1 MKSFYNILGHFFII
15 YLVLLSSKINISFE
29 ASNFEQV
36 RTAFKEIAY
45 GYYMRGKNIQYNT
58 IKLEWFNPEE
68 ATEQNINYLVCS
80 GLTKNVYRQLLN
92 ITIPHF
98 TKDLL
103 KYSRENIG
111 KPEVVLYSKI
121 NSNKKM
127 EMKIYSS
134 KEKNKYKT
142 IINPSLKDVIPLVKI
157 GDVLTY
163 TGHTFLIYDVETDNN
178 GKVKDAII
186 MESTSGGNAYANSK
200 ISPKVILPNG
210 QTFSVH
216 NYYLYLHSKKNE
228 KTNIVEGTVR
238 LNRLSKY
245 QNWIH
250 LNDTKLRKEEYSIL
264 RFFHK
269 DSMEKAILKYT
280 AINLKEPNQI
290 LNNQKIV
297 LSNINLDR
305 IKFNHIYIQKTV
317 NSHNNNIVQRGDIL
331 NYKIVIKN
339 MGSKMYT
346 HNLIVTENLSK
357 YVTFLDHYENGVVIS
372 FNKDL
377 NKIKWNIGRLK
388 KGQEFI
394 INYTV
399 KITSG
404 EPRDVIIS
412 RGKVGN
418 IPSSE
423 VKNTIGVNL
432 NENQMNL
439 IKTNYERLKRKFYGK
454 KLINEV
460 YKQALNYDMKF
471 DQFDITK
478 LIINSK
484 EELPN
489 FTSIFLKKANPFYNA
504 ILNKYWST
512 MKSLKY
518 TFTKGGKE
526 VTIYSLKQF
535 GDYTNP
541 ERRQSFIYKNTFKT
555 GDILIYKNKNDSIYS
570 LENKKLVKK
579 DITYE
584 NGEYAYIYIE
594 GKGFVGV
601 NLGSD
606 GIPNTKD
613 DRNEFNS
620 KYYSDHN
627 LELYVRA
634 KKPSNERLEMANLQ
648 TLFGKDY
655 YAILRPSLCFNF
667 KEKNNKFLNSIKN
680 KIKFKN

>member
-1 MKSFYNILGHFFII
+1 MKGLYNILENYFII
-15 YLVLLSSKINISFE
+15 YLVLLASKINLSDE

-36 RTAFKEIAY
+36 QTALKEIAY

-58 IKLEWFNPEE
+58 LKLEWFNPEE

-92 ITIPHF
+92 ITIPQF
-98 TKDLL
+98 TKNLL

-111 KPEVVLYSKI
+111 KPEVVLYSNI

-127 EMKIYSS
+127 EMKIYSN

-142 IINPSLKDVIPLVKI
+142 IINPSLKDVIPLVQV

-163 TGHTFLIYDVETDNN
+163 TGHTFLIFEVETDKN

-186 MESTSGGNAYANSK
+186 MESTSGGNAYVNSK
-200 ISPKVILPNG
+200 ISPKVILSNA

-216 NYYLYLHSKKNE
+216 NYYLYLHSKKNTVF
-228 KTNIVEGTVR
+228 KTNIVEGTIG
-238 LNRLSKY
+238 LKRLSKY
-245 QNWIH
+245 QNWLH
-250 LNDTKLRKEEYSIL
+250 LNDTKQRKEEYSIL
-264 RFFHK
+264 RFLHK
-269 DSMEKAILKYT
+269 DSEGKAILKYT
-280 AINLKEPNQI
+280 AVNSKEPNQI
-290 LNNQKIV
+290 LNNQKIS
-297 LSNINLDR
+297 LSKINLDR

-317 NSHNNNIVQRGDIL
+317 NAHNNNIVQLGDIL

-357 YVTFLDHYENGVVIS
+357 YVTFLDHHENEVVLS

-377 NKIKWNIGRLK
+377 NKLTWNIGKLK

-399 KITSG
+399 KISSG
-404 EPRDVIIS
+404 KSRDMIIS
-412 RGKVGN
+412 TGKVGN
-418 IPSSE
+418 IPSS
-423 VKNTIGVNL
+423 VVRNVIGVNL

-439 IKTNYERLKRKFYGK
+439 IKSNYERLKRKYNGK

-460 YKQALNYDMKF
+460 YRQALNYDMRF
-471 DQFDITK
+471 DEFDITK

-484 EELPN
+484 ADLPSSE
-489 FTSIFLKKANPFYNA
+489 SIFLNKANPFYNA
-504 ILNKYWST
+504 VLNKYWST
-512 MKSLKY
+512 MKSLKHA
-518 TFTKGGKE
+518 FTKGGKE
-526 VTIYSLKQF
+526 VIIYSLKPF
-535 GDYTNP
+535 RAYTNP

-555 GDILIYKNKNDSIYS
+555 GDILIYKNENDSIYS

-584 NGEYAYIYIE
+584 EGEYAYIYIE
-594 GKGFVGV
+594 GQGFVGV
-601 NLGSD
+601 NLGKD
-606 GIPNTKD
+606 GISNTKD
-613 DRNEFNS
+613 DRNEFNFE
-620 KYYSDHN
+620 YYLNNN
-627 LELYVRA
+627 LELFLRA
-634 KKPSNERLEMANLQ
+634 KNPSDERLEIGNLQ

-655 YAILRPSLCFNF
+655 YTILRPSLCFDF
-667 KEKNNKFLNSIKN
+667 QEKKNNNFL

>member
-1 MKSFYNILGHFFII
+1 MKGFYNILENYFII
-15 YLVLLSSKINISFE
+15 FLVLLASKVNLSY
-29 ASNFEQV
+29 ATSNFEQV
-36 RTAFKEIAY
+36 QIALKEIAY

-58 IKLEWFNPEE
+58 LKLDWFNPEE

-92 ITIPHF
+92 ITIPQF

-111 KPEVVLYSKI
+111 KPEVILYSKI
-121 NSNKKM
+121 SSNKKM
-127 EMKIYSS
+127 EMKIYSN

-142 IINPSLKDVIPLVKI
+142 IINPSLKDVIPLVRV
-157 GDVLTY
+157 GDILTY
-163 TGHTFLIYDVETDNN
+163 TGHTFLIYDVETDNK

-186 MESTSGGNAYANSK
+186 MESTSGGNAYVNSK
-200 ISPKVILPNG
+200 ISPKVILSNG

-216 NYYLYLHSKKNE
+216 NYYLYLHSKKNTVF
-228 KTNIVEGTVR
+228 KTNVVEGTIG
-238 LNRLSKY
+238 LKRLSTY
-245 QNWIH
+245 QNWVY
-250 LNDTKLRKEEYSIL
+250 LNNTKLRKQEYSIL

-269 DSMEKAILKYT
+269 NSEGKAILKYT
-280 AINLKEPNQI
+280 AVNLKEPNQI
-290 LNNQKIV
+290 LNNQKIA

-317 NSHNNNIVQRGDIL
+317 NAHNNNIVQFGDIL

-346 HNLIVTENLSK
+346 NNIIVTEILSE
-357 YVTFLDHYENGVVIS
+357 YVTFLDHYENEVVIS

-377 NKIKWNIGRLK
+377 NKITWNIGRLK

-404 EPRDVIIS
+404 KSRDMIIS

-418 IPSSE
+418 IPSS
-423 VKNTIGVNL
+423 VVRNVIGVNL

-439 IKTNYERLKRKFYGK
+439 IKTNYERLKKKYNGK

-460 YKQALNYDMKF
+460 YKQALNYDMRF
-471 DQFDITK
+471 DEFDITK

-484 EELPN
+484 EDLPS
-489 FTSIFLKKANPFYNA
+489 FSSIFLNKANPFYNA
-504 ILNKYWST
+504 VLNKYWST
-512 MKSLKY
+512 MRSSKY
-518 TFTKGGKE
+518 SFTKGGKE
-526 VTIYSLKQF
+526 VIIYSLKQF
-535 GDYTNP
+535 GDYNDP
-541 ERRQSFIYKNTFKT
+541 ERRQTFIYKNTLKT
-555 GDILIYKNKNDSIYS
+555 GDILIYQNKNDSIYS
-570 LENKKLVKK
+570 LVNKTLVKK

-584 NGEYAYIYIE
+584 EGEYAYIYIE
-594 GKGFVGV
+594 GQGFVGV
-601 NLGSD
+601 NLGND
-606 GIPNTKD
+606 GVSNTKD

-620 KYYSDHN
+620 KYYSDNN
-627 LELYVRA
+627 LELYLRA
-634 KKPSNERLEMANLQ
+634 KNPSEERLEIVNLQ

-655 YAILRPSLCFNF
+655 YTILRPSLCFDF
-667 KEKNNKFLNSIKN
+667 KEEINKKFL